1 MSEKTRCVSV
11 GEISY
16 ERSERIDSP
25 STSEIKRFVGL
36 EHFDQGNLEI
46 VRFGSCVDL
55 GSTMKKCVSGDTLIA
70 RRNVY
75 LKRAS
80 RCNYDALCSGDAIVL
95 RENECVVPGFL
106 SILFNSDSFWKFASS
121 NADGTMSKRLSVSHL
136 KSYEFRLPSVENQKK
151 FVDLIWKLENLKT
164 KLVMELEN
172 LNLLIKSRFIEMFG
186 TSANPKYGQVRIA
199 DLVLKDIE
207 KVPKKYGLEDIID
220 YIDISSIDKESRS
233 IVETTEYAVKDA
245 PSRAQQCV
253 IEGDILLSNVRP
265 NLKTL
270 AIVNSSS
277 NNLVCSTGFTVLRC
291 KDSCP
296 EYLTIAITDDYFTNI
311 LVKKANGSNYP
322 AVTSKD
328 VYNSI
333 IPSAPIELQKQFA
346 TFVQQVD
353 KSKFESQQH
362 IDNTKKLQKTIINSI
377 FQEP

>member
-186 TSANPKYGQVRIA
+186 
-199 DLVLKDIE
+199 DL
-207 KVPKKYGLEDIID
+207 
-220 YIDISSIDKESRS
+220 RS
-233 IVETTEYAVKDA
+233 NSKNWKTNKLGTL
-245 PSRAQQCV
+245 
-253 IEGDILLSNVRP
+253 GT
-265 NLKTL
+265 LKT
-270 AIVNSSS
+270 
-277 NNLVCSTGFTVLRC
+277 G
-291 KDSCP
+291 
-296 EYLTIAITDDYFTNI
+296 
-311 LVKKANGSNYP
+311 G
-322 AVTSKD
+322 
-328 VYNSI
+328 
-333 IPSAPIELQKQFA
+333 
-346 TFVQQVD
+346 
-353 KSKFESQQH
+353 
-362 IDNTKKLQKTIINSI
+362 
-377 FQEP
+377 

>member
-1 MSEKTRCVSV
+1 ML
-11 GEISY
+11 
-16 ERSERIDSP
+16 IDS
-25 STSEIKRFVGL
+25 
-36 EHFDQGNLEI
+36 
-46 VRFGSCVDL
+46 
-55 GSTMKKCVSGDTLIA
+55 
-70 RRNVY
+70 
-75 LKRAS
+75 
-80 RCNYDALCSGDAIVL
+80 
-95 RENECVVPGFL
+95 
-106 SILFNSDSFWKFASS
+106 
-121 NADGTMSKRLSVSHL
+121 
-136 KSYEFRLPSVENQKK
+136 
-151 FVDLIWKLENLKT
+151 
-164 KLVMELEN
+164 
-172 LNLLIKSRFIEMFG
+172 KSRFIEMFG
-186 TSANPKYGQVRIA
+186 TSANPKYGQVKIA
-199 DLVLKDIE
+199 DLVSKDIK

-291 KDSCP
+291 KDSFP
-296 EYLTIAITDDYFTNI
+296 EYLTIAITDDYFTNK

-353 KSKFESQQH
+353 KSKVA
-362 IDNTKKLQKTIINSI
+362 ITGL
-377 FQEP
+377 

>member
-186 TSANPKYGQVRIA
+186 HQDQNEKGFKVSTIGESCIIRDSERIPVTSSEREPGPYPYYGAN
-199 DLVLKDIE
+199 
-207 KVPKKYGLEDIID
+207 GLQDYVND
-220 YIDISSIDKESRS
+220 YIFDGDFVLMAEDGGFFDDPERPIAYAVSGKCWVNNHAHILEPGKEMNVQYLEWALKYRDITRVINGTTRFKLTQAAMRS
-233 IVETTEYAVKDA
+233 I
-245 PSRAQQCV
+245 S
-253 IEGDILLSNVRP
+253 LL
-265 NLKTL
+265 
-270 AIVNSSS
+270 
-277 NNLVCSTGFTVLRC
+277 
-291 KDSCP
+291 
-296 EYLTIAITDDYFTNI
+296 
-311 LVKKANGSNYP
+311 
-322 AVTSKD
+322 
-328 VYNSI
+328 
-333 IPSAPIELQKQFA
+333 IPPLELQDEFA
-346 TFVQQVD
+346 SFLKQVD
-353 KSKFESQQH
+353 KSKLFIEWLGFVQ
-362 IDNTKKLQKTIINSI
+362 IYSI
-377 FQEP
+377 EGCIFVILICQVITCLFA